1 MLNIHKNIDQLLHHH
16 YAELEAVKKQ
26 VARPIDGMVISG
38 SGLNAVLEQ
47 YPAQQVVRA
56 EDIPSFPRPSVA
68 GHSSLLRFITIE
80 GKSILHFT
88 GRCHLYEGFSM
99 RDALAQV
106 GLGVLLGAK
115 FAVLTNSAGGLQ
127 SLYKVGDVM
136 LIAETINLLFRSVQR
151 EMAVKPEQHTD
162 QHRDQHNAVRTGFST
177 SVIDQQWREA
187 ISAEL
192 TAQSVPHHHGTYI
205 AVTGPTYETPAEARM
220 YRRLGGQAI
229 GMSTVPEAEF
239 ARICGL
245 RVAACSLITNTL
257 PEALPVTVSH
267 DEVVHAAHIGALN
280 VAKFIAVA
288 CKTAPV

>member
-1 MLNIHKNIDQLLHHH
+1 MSNIRQHIDQLLQRH
-16 YAELEAVKKQ
+16 YAEFVGIQKQ
-26 VARPIDGMVISG
+26 IVQTIDGIVISG

-47 YPAQQVVRA
+47 YPAQHIIHA

-68 GHSSLLRFITIE
+68 GHSSSLRFITVE
-80 GKSILHFT
+80 GKSLLHFT

-115 FAVLTNSAGGLQ
+115 FAILTNSAGGLQ
-127 SLYKVGDVM
+127 PLYKAGDVM
-136 LIAETINLLFRSVQR
+136 LIAETMNLLFRSVRR
-151 EMAVKPEQHTD
+151 EMALSHEHHAEHLPAL
-162 QHRDQHNAVRTGFST
+162 RIGFST
-177 SVIDQQWREA
+177 PVIDQQWREA

-192 TAQSVPHHHGTYI
+192 TAQTVAHHHGTYI

-229 GMSTVPEAEF
+229 GMSTVHEAEF
-239 ARICGL
+239 AHLCGL

-257 PEALPVTVSH
+257 PESLPVTVSH
-267 DEVVHAAHIGALN
+267 DEVVHAAHVGALN
-280 VAKFIAVA
+280 VAKCIAAA